1 MKNRLAI
8 FFSLAALISISAP
21 LFAHHGGATL
31 YTDRTVTL
39 KGTVVKWFWSNP
51 HCLLTLD
58 VKGDDGQNV
67 EWIAETQAPN
77 SIYGSGYRKDSFKPG
92 DVVTVTL
99 QPTKNG
105 KPNGRLTKATLADG
119 TTLGGG
125 GGDDTGGGYGG
136 GRGGRGG
143 AQ

>member
-1 MKNRLAI
+1 MRSKLITI
-8 FFSLAALISISAP
+8 FAVAVALSVSAP

-39 KGTVVKWFWSNP
+39 KGTVKKWFWSNP

-58 VKGDDGQNV
+58 VKGDDGQVV

-77 SIYGSGYRKDSFKPG
+77 SIYSSGYRKDSFKPG
-92 DVVTVTL
+92 DLVTVTL

-105 KPNGRLTKATLADG
+105 KPNGRLSKAILADG

-125 GGDDTGGGYGG
+125 GGGADDAGGGGGYGG
-136 GRGGRGG
+136 RGG
-143 AQ
+143 